1 MEFGFRW
8 SRTVRKTIVRGFIV
22 MVCAVLAPVVVW
34 AGSLPDKN
42 PSSSQLAN
50 PFYERAREGWFW
62 YQDPIE
68 EEEEAVQTPVT
79 LATLPLEAW
88 LDPAKYR
95 SLLKRVPIEQED
107 LSTLPAGM
115 LRELASAK
123 REAALDA
130 PTPETV
136 KTYIIAQRAVFKRSE
151 DFTSMWQLA
160 MFTNPQLDFA
170 TEHPTSQFGH
180 DVEAQATH
188 EVDERLLSSARANHV
203 GLFFF
208 FTSTCRFCQEQ
219 SKILKLFSDTYRI
232 EVFPVTLDGQGL
244 KEFPKA
250 AADNG
255 MAERVSLQKVPT
267 IYLAIPQENF
277 LVAIGSGVMTFNE
290 LRERVLTI
298 LKQRPHLMSK
308 AGDS

>member
-1 MEFGFRW
+1 MHFRRSGCV
-8 SRTVRKTIVRGFIV
+8 SRTLVRGSIIV
-22 MVCAVLAPVVVW
+22 ICAVLAPLIAW
-34 AGSLPDKN
+34 AGAPPDQS

-62 YQDPIE
+62 YQDPVE
-68 EEEEAVQTPVT
+68 EDEADVVPRPVT
-79 LATLPLEAW
+79 LAALPLEAW

-107 LSTLPAGM
+107 LSQLPAGM

-151 DFTSMWQLA
+151 EFTSMWQLA
-160 MFTNPQLDFA
+160 MFTNPHLDYA

-180 DVEAQATH
+180 DIEAQATH
-188 EVDERLLSSARANHV
+188 EGDERLLSSAQANNV

-219 SKILKLFSDTYRI
+219 SKILKMFSDTYRI
-232 EVFPVTLDGQGL
+232 EVFPVTMDGRGL
-244 KEFPKA
+244 REFPKA

-267 IYLAIPQENF
+267 VYLAIPKENF
-277 LVAIGSGVMTFNE
+277 LVPIGSGVMTFNE

-298 LKQRPHLMSK
+298 MKQRPQVMNK
-308 AGDS
+308 AGNS